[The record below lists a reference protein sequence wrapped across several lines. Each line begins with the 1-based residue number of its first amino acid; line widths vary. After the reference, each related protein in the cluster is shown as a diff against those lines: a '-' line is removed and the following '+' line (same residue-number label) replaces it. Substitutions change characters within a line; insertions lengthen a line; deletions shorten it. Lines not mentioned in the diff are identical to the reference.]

1 MNYVNINHV
10 TIYKADCIKIMP
22 SKDLPIICLLAK
34 KHKNLDS
41 ENEAKQNNYAFP
53 VEVLQKNI

>member
-22 SKDLPIICLLAK
+22 SKDLPIICLLVK